1 LPSLPGFLALA
12 APFAG
17 TSFGLKRAPGYAQIT
32 RQQATQL
39 PMSSDAASLV
49 GLRDLPAIGLLI
61 FTGARAGAIVKLCLS
76 LQP

>member
-1 LPSLPGFLALA
+1 
-12 APFAG
+12 
-17 TSFGLKRAPGYAQIT
+17 
-32 RQQATQL
+32 
-39 PMSSDAASLV
+39 MSSDAASLV